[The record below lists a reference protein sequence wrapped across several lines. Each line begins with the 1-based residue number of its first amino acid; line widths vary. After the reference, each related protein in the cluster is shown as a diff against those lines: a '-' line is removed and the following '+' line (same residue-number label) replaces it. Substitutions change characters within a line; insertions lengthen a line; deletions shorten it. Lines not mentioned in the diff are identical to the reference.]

1 MPRMDKEQALADI
14 FADDDLGI
22 LAIRMASAPRTADER
37 LVSSFQEI
45 VDFYISNDREP
56 EANQS
61 NVTEYQLHARLKSLR
76 ENIDNA
82 ELLEAYD
89 QFDLLKVEEKEI
101 NSIDDI
107 FDDDSLNIL
116 SGDDE
121 GLFDFEHTPKQK
133 DINKADFVARRK
145 PCKDFEKYES
155 KFIEV
160 QKDLANGK
168 RKLIEFKETLL
179 KAGNYY
185 VNNGILLFLESVDY
199 ESREWSRGE
208 NEKNRIRKFDDG
220 RTKTIFENGT
230 ESSMYL
236 RSLGKALINNGKAVT
251 ANIDKSDEDFLK
263 TFNDVTDEDDETGF
277 IYVLKSNS
285 MDENIAST
293 ANLHKIGYSKNDVAG
308 RIKNAEHEPTYL
320 MASVSIVGIW
330 QCFNMN
336 PQKFEQLLHNFF
348 GKTCLDL
355 DVFDDNG
362 KRHRP
367 QEWFIVPIEAIN
379 QAIEMIISGTIV
391 NYRYDQESESI
402 VLR

>member
-1 MPRMDKEQALADI
+1 VKYKSLDEI
-14 FADDDLGI
+14 FADDFFKT
-22 LAIRMASAPRTADER
+22 LATKAPSTAKTPKER

-45 VDFYISNDREP
+45 VDFYTANEREP

-61 NVTEYQLHARLKSLR
+61 NITEHKLHLRLEHLR
-76 ENIDNA
+76 ENPDNV
-82 ELLEAYD
+82 ELLEEHD
-89 QFDLLKVEEKEI
+89 QFDLLKFKETEI

-107 FDDDSLNIL
+107 LNDDFL
-116 SGDDE
+116 STLIGDDE
-121 GLFDFEHTPKQK
+121 GLFDFEHTPKKK
-133 DINKADFVARRK
+133 DINKTDFVARRK

-179 KAGNYY
+179 KAGNFY
-185 VNNGILLFLESVDY
+185 VNNGVLLLLESVDY
-199 ESREWSRGE
+199 KAREWSRGE
-208 NEKNRIRKFDDG
+208 NEQNRIRKFDDG
-220 RTKTIFENGT
+220 RTKTIFANGT
-230 ESSMYL
+230 ESNLYL
-236 RSLGKALINNGKAVT
+236 RSLGKALIKNGKAVT
-251 ANIDKSDEDFLK
+251 ANIDKFDEDFLK
-263 TFNDVTDEDDETGF
+263 TFNNITDEDDETGF
-277 IYVLKSNS
+277 IYLLKSDS
-285 MDENIAST
+285 MDENISSI
-293 ANLHKIGYSKNDVAG
+293 ANLHKIGYSKSDVTE
-308 RIKNAEHEPTYL
+308 RIKNAENEPTYL

-348 GKTCLDL
+348 GMTCLDL

-379 QAIEMIISGTIV
+379 QAIEMIINGSII

>member
-1 MPRMDKEQALADI
+1 MLKMDKAQVLANI

-22 LAIRMASAPRTADER
+22 LAIKLAATPRTSDER
-37 LVSSFQEI
+37 LVASFQEI
-45 VDFYISNDREP
+45 ADFYMANDREP

-61 NVTEYQLHARLKSLR
+61 DITEYQLHARLNSLR
-76 ENIDNA
+76 KDVDKA
-82 ELLEAYD
+82 ASLEECD
-89 QFDLLKVEEKEI
+89 EFDLLKVKEKEI

-107 FDDDSLNIL
+107 FDDDFLDIL
-116 SGDDE
+116 GGDDE

-133 DINKADFVARRK
+133 DINKTDFVAQRK
-145 PCKDFEKYES
+145 QCKDFDKY
-155 KFIEV
+155 KQQF
-160 QKDLANGK
+160 KDIHRDLKAGR
-168 RKLIEFKETLL
+168 RKLIPYQEKQLNE
-179 KAGNYY
+179 AGNYF
-185 VNNGILLFLESVDY
+185 VHNGILLYLETINDLAKD
-199 ESREWSRGE
+199 RFH
-208 NEKNRIRKFDDG
+208 KADG
-220 RTKTIFENGT
+220 RTKIIFENGT
-230 ESSMYL
+230 ESNMKL
-236 RSLGKALINNGKAVT
+236 RSLGKNLLKNGKAVT
-251 ANIDKSDEDFLK
+251 VNTEQYDEDFLK
-263 TFNDVTDEDDETGF
+263 TFNDVTNEDDETGF

-285 MDENIAST
+285 VNETIASII
-293 ANLHKIGYSKNDVAG
+293 NLYKIGYSKSDPSE

-320 MASVSIVGIW
+320 MASVSIVGVW

-379 QAIEMIISGTIV
+379 QAIEMIISGVIV
-391 NYRYDQESESI
+391 NYRYDQESEII